1 MMNSNTF
8 IKPDYAKTIANYIRQ
23 HGDRLELVEEGETLA
38 VDAYDLRR
46 NFEDAA
52 LTDGMYFPEI
62 VGGFCE
68 EQQIDVRLLAAA
80 F

>member
-38 VDAYDLRR
+38 VDAYDLRQ

-52 LTDGMYFPEI
+52 LTDGMYFPDI
-62 VGGFCE
+62 VGGLCE
-68 EQQIDVRLLAAA
+68 DQRIDVRLLAAA